1 MPAPDSVYSCCLATR
16 QSDDDE
22 AFALVRIQPFQ
33 LRCRGTASAGA
44 AVLVTKEARPGSWWL
59 RGEGA
64 PPPSCL
70 GVSGSRGPL
79 IGASSRLPG
88 AARAGRHLR
97 IAGLR
102 PLAAGLSTPPERRA
116 ARPQVGGSDH
126 HQAYS
131 HPYCYASPPG
141 NLVIIRRSNPACARR
156 LWACRHGGMWWRTWI
171 WMQ

>member
-22 AFALVRIQPFQ
+22 AFALARIQPFQ

-70 GVSGSRGPL
+70 GVSGLRGPL
-79 IGASSRLPG
+79 TDASVPAYAIEACRL
-88 AARAGRHLR
+88 
-97 IAGLR
+97 
-102 PLAAGLSTPPERRA
+102 
-116 ARPQVGGSDH
+116 
-126 HQAYS
+126 
-131 HPYCYASPPG
+131 
-141 NLVIIRRSNPACARR
+141 LVIMCFDMLCIVAVFTMLQSVSQTPGRPASRE
-156 LWACRHGGMWWRTWI
+156 
-171 WMQ
+171 